1 MKKLSGIIVL
11 LLAGAALYL
20 ALKTSPIDPLAWDA
34 PAAPQMT
41 GVLEPNDTLMKAEL
55 LGQGQLHGPED
66 TAVDSQ
72 GRVYAGLADGRVVRL
87 DASGKVETFV
97 DTGGRPLGMDFDA
110 AGNLILADAW
120 KGLLRIDPQGKVETL
135 ATEADGVPFAFT
147 DDLDI
152 ASDGRIYFSDAS
164 SKFHQPDYILDLL
177 EARPHGRLLRYDPS
191 TGKTEVLL
199 KDLYFANGVALSA
212 NEDFVLVNET
222 YRYRITRYWLKGE
235 KAGQH
240 EVFIDNLPGLPD
252 NLQGDRKGTFWV
264 ALPTPRKADAD
275 FLHRHPWLKAQLAKL
290 PRMFLPADRLRAG
303 HRHRR
308 TGQDRPQPARHQRP
322 PPAHDHLGEAGGR
335 PALLRQP
342 GKRPDRP
349 PGDPLKRPRRKARR
363 KRRAKPIGQASRGIE
378 HRSGYLGTSRFC
390 MSGQIPAAGRG

>member
-290 PRMFLPADRLRAG
+290 PRMFLPKPTAYGLVIAIDEQGRIVRSLHDTSGHHLRMI
-303 HRHRR
+303 
-308 TGQDRPQPARHQRP
+308 TS
-322 PPAHDHLGEAGGR
+322 
-335 PALLRQP
+335 
-342 GKRPDRP
+342 
-349 PGDPLKRPRRKARR
+349 
-363 KRRAKPIGQASRGIE
+363 AKPRA
-378 HRSGYLGTSRFC
+378 TS
-390 MSGQIPAAGRG
+390 STSAA

>member
-87 DASGKVETFV
+87 EASGKVETFV

-240 EVFIDNLPGLPD
+240 EVFIDNLPGL
-252 NLQGDRKGTFWV
+252 QGRRR
-264 ALPTPRKADAD
+264 LPPPAS
-275 FLHRHPWLKAQLAKL
+275 LAEGAAGQAAAHV
-290 PRMFLPADRLRAG
+290 PAEADRLRAG

-342 GKRPDRP
+342 GKRSDRP
-349 PGDPLKRPRRKARR
+349 SGDSLKKPRRKKARR

-390 MSGQIPAAGRG
+390 MSGQIPRCRARLMTE